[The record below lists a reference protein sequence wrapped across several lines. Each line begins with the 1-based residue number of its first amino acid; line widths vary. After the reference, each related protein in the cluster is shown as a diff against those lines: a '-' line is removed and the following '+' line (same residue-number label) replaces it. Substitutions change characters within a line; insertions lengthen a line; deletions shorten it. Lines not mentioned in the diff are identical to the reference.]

1 MKKRRTIKE
10 YFSDKT
16 DKEIF
21 AILLFFS
28 CIILMVVLAVFRFC
42 GIGYFANTYSEHKL
56 VPWVQ
61 VAIQFVLKWVDLLF
75 VLLVLSKAKF
85 YVVALISLAWN
96 CIYFIAMPESIVM
109 VLDILYATILP
120 FVLDRFDYK
129 RITYGLLLFV
139 LISIYQFI
147 MLQAR
152 YTIDL
157 NAKFNYIAGIVS
169 TFDYKI
175 FLLSIY
181 LITKYL
187 WRKYEDMK
195 EIKTPNPEEKRD
207 WSGGH
212 CIFFFGKFE
221 KACEVI
227 GKIIVGVCT
236 LGIAPLSVHLYR
248 KAKAKK
254 VQPTEPETQDEK
266 TE

>member
-61 VAIQFVLKWVDLLF
+61 EMILFVMKWVELAFILAILTRIKLPLCFIVAFIYNNIYWFIDNA
-75 VLLVLSKAKF
+75 VLSFIIDIIYYVIIPFILSKF
-85 YVVALISLAWN
+85 Q
-96 CIYFIAMPESIVM
+96 
-109 VLDILYATILP
+109 
-120 FVLDRFDYK
+120 YK
-129 RITYGLLLFV
+129 RITYGIILAMV
-139 LISIYQFI
+139 LSAYQFI
-147 MLQAR
+147 MMTAR
-152 YTIDL
+152 YSINLTE
-157 NAKFNYIAGIVS
+157 KFNYVAMLESV
-169 TFDYKI
+169 FDYKI
-175 FLLSIY
+175 FILSIY
-181 LITKYL
+181 LLIYN
-187 WRKYEDMK
+187 WRLRMK
-195 EIKTPNPEEKRD
+195 KINTPNPNEEKNF
-207 WSGGH
+207 GGGG
-212 CIFFFGKFE
+212 CTLFWGKFE

-254 VQPTEPETQDEK
+254 VQPAEPETQDEK